1 MTQFITDKYKI
12 TEAVIKQLNSDFPAE
27 DLEQAAFRWWRNP
40 RRDAGLRLTDLG
52 AMKFDAA
59 GIEYSEFP
67 YHGNLYTSRYLLKLD
82 RLLLSPYYL
91 IYKSQELTVRI
102 YDDRIVTMI
111 ILYGSLVD
119 YINSLEGKYNDR

>member
-1 MTQFITDKYKI
+1 MTQFVTDKYKI
-12 TEAVIKQLNSDFPAE
+12 TEVVIKELNSDFPE
-27 DLEQAAFRWWRNP
+27 ENLEQAVFRWWRNP

-59 GIEYSEFP
+59 DIEYFEFP
-67 YHGNLYTSRYLLKLD
+67 YHGNLYNSRYLLKLD
-82 RLLLSPYYL
+82 RLLISPYYL
-91 IYKSQELTVRI
+91 IYKSQELTVRV

-119 YINSLEGKYNDR
+119 YINSIEEKNCD